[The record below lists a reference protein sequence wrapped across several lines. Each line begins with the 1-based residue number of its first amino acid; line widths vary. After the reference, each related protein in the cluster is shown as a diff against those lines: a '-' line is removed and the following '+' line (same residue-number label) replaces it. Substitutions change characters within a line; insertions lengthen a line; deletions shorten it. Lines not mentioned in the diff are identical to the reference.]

1 MTPYVFWST
10 VLINLALVFYS
21 VGVWSERISR
31 YLKPWHVGMF
41 WTGLAFDASG
51 TLAMEF
57 IRPGIDWT
65 SLHTITGQLALWLMF
80 GHAVW
85 ATWTV
90 RRGDAV
96 RLERFHRYSILVWLF
111 WLVPY
116 LGGAVLGMV

>member
-21 VGVWSERISR
+21 VGVWSERFSR
-31 YLKPWHVGMF
+31 YLKPWHVALF
-41 WTGLAFDASG
+41 WVGLAFDGSG

-57 IRPGIDWT
+57 IRPGVDWT

-85 ATWTV
+85 ATITI
-90 RRGDAV
+90 RRGDEAA
-96 RLERFHRYSILVWLF
+96 LARFHRYSLMVWLF

-116 LGGAVLGMV
+116 LGGAVLGMT